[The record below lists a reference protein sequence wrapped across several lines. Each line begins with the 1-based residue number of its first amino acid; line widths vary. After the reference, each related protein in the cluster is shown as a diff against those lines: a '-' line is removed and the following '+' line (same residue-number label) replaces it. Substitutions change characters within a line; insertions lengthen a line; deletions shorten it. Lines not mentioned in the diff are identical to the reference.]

1 MEIKKKDKTSSKKKK
16 ANTKKSEFSSI
27 KFSIIKIIMAFV
39 FVVVLIFEVF
49 SYNNIMNYNESS
61 LVGAMLN
68 QARYNQVLYSNNL
81 TRYNLSEIII
91 GDKNSFYRN
100 NIAQVQI
107 LDNSATV
114 LFDSLASSQTGKK
127 IDSSDVNKA
136 KDGEYAY
143 QKNYNT
149 STNEQTISLSY
160 PITNNQKQIG
170 ILRLISSMDMVHDI
184 VNKQMRVYLLFGLLT
199 LILTF
204 FVSVYAAERWISP
217 IKALTK
223 IGEKLAAYDFD
234 AKADDS
240 GNNEISELAST
251 LNFMSE
257 NIIKREDMK
266 NEFISSV
273 SHELRTPLT
282 SIKGWAITLQSKDI
296 QKNEDMLNQGLSIIE
311 SEGERL
317 SMMVEDLLDFSR
329 LSSSN
334 FEYHKENLNI
344 VNLVKEVHTQ
354 LYPRAVND
362 KINFTFFSSYDELL
376 INADKNRM
384 KEVFINIIDNA
395 IKFTPENGDI
405 DVYITTDNK
414 DINITVKDTGEGI
427 KEDEIAFVS
436 SKFYK
441 GSSSKSQTGLG
452 LSICEE
458 IVKAHKGRL
467 IIKSKYTEGTSVS
480 VILPRILNDEEN

>member
-1 MEIKKKDKTSSKKKK
+1 MEIKKKENTSS
-16 ANTKKSEFSSI
+16 TKKENKDKAKFSSI
-27 KFSIIKIIMAFV
+27 KFSIIKIVMSFV
-39 FVVVLIFEVF
+39 FVVLLIFEIF
-49 SYNNIMNYNESS
+49 AYNNIMSYNESS

-114 LFDSLASSQTGKK
+114 LFDSLASKQIGTK
-127 IDSSDVNKA
+127 IVTTDVQKA
-136 KDGEYAY
+136 KDGQYAY
-143 QKNYNT
+143 QKNYNSNT
-149 STNEQTISLSY
+149 KQETISLSY
-160 PITNNQKQIG
+160 PITDNQKQIG
-170 ILRLISSMDMVHDI
+170 ILRLTSSMDKVHDI
-184 VNKQMRVYLLFGLLT
+184 VNKQMRVYLIFGLLT
-199 LILTF
+199 LVFTF
-204 FVSVYAAERWISP
+204 FVSVYASERLIYP
-217 IKALTK
+217 IKSLTK
-223 IGEKLAAYDFD
+223 IGEKLAAGDFK
-234 AKADDS
+234 AKADES

-296 QKNEDMLNQGLSIIE
+296 QKNEDMLNQGLTIIE
-311 SEGERL
+311 NEGERL
-317 SMMVEDLLDFSR
+317 SIMVEDLLDFSR

-362 KINFTFFSSYDELL
+362 KINFSFLSSYDELM

-405 DVYITTDNK
+405 DVIITTDNK
-414 DINITVKDTGEGI
+414 DIKITVKDTGEGI
-427 KEDEIAFVS
+427 KEDEIAFVA

-458 IVKAHKGRL
+458 IVKAHKGKL
-467 IIKSKYTEGTSVS
+467 IIKSKYTEGTSVT
-480 VILPRILNDEEN
+480 VILPRISKDEEN

>member
-1 MEIKKKDKTSSKKKK
+1 MEIKKKNKTSSKKDVKT
-16 ANTKKSEFSSI
+16 NKSNYSSI
-27 KFSIIKIIMAFV
+27 KFSIIKIIMSFV
-39 FVVVLIFEVF
+39 FVVVLVFEIF
-49 SYNNIMNYNESS
+49 SYNNIMSYNESS

-127 IDSSDVNKA
+127 IVTSDVKKA
-136 KDGEYAY
+136 KDGKYAY
-143 QKNYNT
+143 QKNYNS
-149 STNEQTISLSY
+149 STNQETISLSY
-160 PITNNQKQIG
+160 PITDNQKQIG
-170 ILRLISSMDMVHDI
+170 ILRLISSMDKVHDI
-184 VNKQMRVYLLFGLLT
+184 VNKQMRLYLLFGLLT
-199 LILTF
+199 LFLTF
-204 FVSVYAAERWISP
+204 FVSVYAAERWTYP

-223 IGEKLAAYDFD
+223 VGEKLAAYDFNV
-234 AKADDS
+234 KADES

-296 QKNEDMLNQGLSIIE
+296 QKDEDMLNQGLSIIE
-311 SEGERL
+311 NEGERL

-334 FEYHKENLNI
+334 FEYHKENVNI
-344 VNLVKEVHTQ
+344 VDLVKEVHTQ

-362 KINFTFFSSYDELL
+362 KINFSFLSSYDELN
-376 INADKNRM
+376 IYADRNRM

-395 IKFTPENGDI
+395 IKFTPEDGDI

-427 KEDEIAFVS
+427 KEDEIAFVA

-458 IVKAHKGRL
+458 IIKAHKGKL
-467 IIKSKYTEGTSVS
+467 IIKSKYTEGTSVT
-480 VILPRILNDEEN
+480 VILPRISKDEED

>member
-1 MEIKKKDKTSSKKKK
+1 MEINKENLNKKKK
-16 ANTKKSEFSSI
+16 TSIKKPKFSSI
-27 KFSIIKIIMAFV
+27 KFSIIKIIISFC
-39 FVVVLIFEVF
+39 FIVVLVFEIF
-49 SYNNIMNYNESS
+49 SYNSIMNYNEAS

-68 QARYNQVLYSNNL
+68 QARYNQVLYANNL

-100 NIAQVQI
+100 NVSQVQI

-114 LFDSLASSQTGKK
+114 LFDSLASSKTGKK
-127 IDSSDVNKA
+127 IRGTDIQKA
-136 KDGEYAY
+136 KDGQYAY
-143 QKNYNT
+143 QKNYNDLT
-149 STNEQTISLSY
+149 KQETLSLSY
-160 PITNNQKQIG
+160 PITDNQKQIG
-170 ILRLISSMDMVHDI
+170 ILRLTSSMDKVNDI
-184 VNKQMRVYLLFGLLT
+184 VNKQMRFYFLFGLLT

-204 FVSVYAAERWISP
+204 FLSVYASERWIYP

-223 IGEKLAAYDFD
+223 IGEKLAQGDFK
-234 AKADDS
+234 AKADES

-296 QKNEDMLNQGLSIIE
+296 QKNEDMLNQGLTIIE
-311 SEGERL
+311 NEGERL

-329 LSSSN
+329 LSSSS

-344 VNLVKEVHTQ
+344 VDLIKEVHAQ
-354 LYPRAVND
+354 LYPRATNA
-362 KINFTFFSSYDELL
+362 KINFSFLSSYDTLM

-405 DVYITTDNK
+405 DIIITTDND
-414 DINITVKDTGEGI
+414 DIYITVKDTGEGI
-427 KEDEIAFVS
+427 KEDEIAFVA

-441 GSSSKSQTGLG
+441 GTSSKSQTGLG
-452 LSICEE
+452 LSISEE
-458 IVKAHKGRL
+458 IVKAHKGKL
-467 IIKSKYTEGTSVS
+467 IIKSKYTEGTSVT
-480 VILPRILNDEEN
+480 VILPRISNDEKN

>member
-1 MEIKKKDKTSSKKKK
+1 CMGHRISMEIKKKDKTSSKKKK

-204 FVSVYAAERWISP
+204 FVSVY
-217 IKALTK
+217 
-223 IGEKLAAYDFD
+223 
-234 AKADDS
+234 
-240 GNNEISELAST
+240 
-251 LNFMSE
+251 
-257 NIIKREDMK
+257 
-266 NEFISSV
+266 
-273 SHELRTPLT
+273 
-282 SIKGWAITLQSKDI
+282 
-296 QKNEDMLNQGLSIIE
+296 
-311 SEGERL
+311 
-317 SMMVEDLLDFSR
+317 
-329 LSSSN
+329 
-334 FEYHKENLNI
+334 
-344 VNLVKEVHTQ
+344 
-354 LYPRAVND
+354 
-362 KINFTFFSSYDELL
+362 
-376 INADKNRM
+376 
-384 KEVFINIIDNA
+384 
-395 IKFTPENGDI
+395 
-405 DVYITTDNK
+405 
-414 DINITVKDTGEGI
+414 
-427 KEDEIAFVS
+427 
-436 SKFYK
+436 
-441 GSSSKSQTGLG
+441 
-452 LSICEE
+452 
-458 IVKAHKGRL
+458 
-467 IIKSKYTEGTSVS
+467 
-480 VILPRILNDEEN
+480 